1 RDLRVMSPTSY
12 QTAPPRGVTLNVAR
26 SAPSAVLIF
35 LVERLRVVESERR
48 GGVGSHGHGGAPE
61 AVGVLVDHLGVVRG
75 VGGLR
80 LTKARLAEILFLR
93 AWIRC
98 FGHALT
104 PTRRRVARTP
114 PRGRVF

>member
-1 RDLRVMSPTSY
+1 MSPTSY
-12 QTAPPRGVTLNVAR
+12 QTAPPRGVPANVAR
-26 SAPSAVLIF
+26 SAPSVILIF
-35 LVERLRVVESERR
+35 HVERLRVVESQRDI
-48 GGVGSHGHGGAPE
+48 GVLE
-61 AVGVLVDHLGVVRG
+61 VVGVVEDHLGVVRG

-80 LTKARLAEILFLR
+80 LTKARLAEMLFLR